1 MVQALVPV
9 KIHNNLNIAKR
20 YTSVHAKWG
29 GKQLG
34 TEEKKQ
40 HFTLTIMR

>member
-9 KIHNNLNIAKR
+9 KLHNNLNIAKQ
-20 YTSVHAKWG
+20 YTTVHAKWG
-29 GKQLG
+29 GKQEV

-40 HFTLTIMR
+40 HFTLTIIR